1 MSVSKMFAVVL
12 FALSFLALSAC
23 APTAKRASTG
33 EYLDDTVITT
43 KVKAAIFNEPL
54 LKTTDIGVETFK
66 GTVQLSGFVNSNVAV
81 LKAAEVTRKVE
92 GVKEV
97 RNSLVVK

>member
-1 MSVSKMFAVVL
+1 MTVSKMFSVVL
-12 FALSFLALSAC
+12 FGLSFLALTAC
-23 APTAKRASTG
+23 APTSKRASTG
-33 EYLDDTVITT
+33 EYLDDTVMTT

-54 LKTTDIGVETFK
+54 LKTSQIGVETFK
-66 GTVQLSGFVNSNVAV
+66 GTVQLSGFVNSNAASV
-81 LKAAEVTRKVE
+81 KAAEVTRKVE